1 MYVRPLLLVLAA
13 GLILSACSMPAA
25 QPTATLAPSPTAMP
39 AATARPTATAR
50 PAEPTATAR
59 PAEPTATARPAEPTE
74 APALQ
79 GLQAADCQFDVP
91 AGYTVNCGLLSV
103 PENRANPSSPMIE
116 LAVAVFK
123 STNPNPQP
131 DPVIY
136 LEGGPGGHALQA
148 IPLTF
153 EDYFAPILD
162 ERDLIMFD
170 QRGTGY
176 SKPSL
181 ACDEYTKLAY
191 DTLDDNLT
199 LDESTKLFV
208 DAMTACRDRLKGQGI
223 DLTAYNSL
231 ASAADLEDLRTTLG
245 YDQWNLYGISYG
257 TRLALTTMREYPDGI
272 RSVILDSTR
281 SLQSSETSTPA
292 DVDRSFEKLFDGCA
306 KDDACNKAFPNL
318 SDTFYDLVAKLDTE
332 PITGDVTNPFNGR
345 ELKVLINGDSLQGL
359 VTQAL
364 YSTDIIP
371 QLPKAIV
378 AASEGVDTS
387 LLMRLAL
394 NSVLQNEY
402 VSYGMFYAVR
412 CNEEIVFDT
421 PAALE
426 AADDAFPEQ
435 RGIFDLGTYTEICDA
450 WQAGAAPAIENQ
462 PVTSDLPTLVLAGE
476 YDPATP
482 PDDGRAAAQTLSNGF
497 FFEFPGLGHGVS
509 VDGGCPQGIT
519 LSFLNSPTTKPDD
532 SCIAAMAG
540 PTFVGTGGDI
550 ALEEYTNDTFGYTSV
565 IPSGWEEVGPGIF
578 ARNSSS
584 DIAILQLALPL
595 GEQETLDRLVLQL
608 NLEGEQAPV
617 GTRTGQALT
626 WKLYEFTVQGLPTDL
641 ALASAGQR
649 TFVVM
654 LISDKVERDALYDGL
669 FLPALDAMTPAP

>member
-1 MYVRPLLLVLAA
+1 MDVRPLLLLLAT
-13 GLILSACSMPAA
+13 GLALSACGNLAAPA
-25 QPTATLAPSPTAMP
+25 PTATLAPKPTA
-39 AATARPTATAR
+39 APTATAR
-50 PAEPTATAR
+50 PAATAEPEPTEAPEPTATA
-59 PAEPTATARPAEPTE
+59 EPEPTE
-74 APALQ
+74 EPTLK
-79 GLQAADCQFDVP
+79 GLRETTCPFDEP
-91 AGYTVNCGLLSV
+91 AGYVVNCGVLSV

-123 STNPNPQP
+123 STSPNPQP
-131 DPVIY
+131 DPVVY

-153 EDYFAPILD
+153 EDYFAPLLD
-162 ERDLIMFD
+162 QRDLIMFD

-208 DAMTACRDRLKGQGI
+208 DAMIACRDRLKGQGI

-231 ASAADLEDLRTTLG
+231 ASAADLEDLRTALG

-306 KDDACNKAFPNL
+306 RDEACNKAFPNL
-318 SDTFYDLVAKLDTE
+318 SDTFYKLVEKLDRE
-332 PITGDVTNPFNGR
+332 PIVGDATNPFNGR
-345 ELKVLINGDSLQGL
+345 ELKILINGDSLQGL

-421 PAALE
+421 PEALA

-435 RGIFDLGTYTEICDA
+435 RGIFDLSSYSTICDA
-450 WQAGAAPAIENQ
+450 WQAGSAPAIENQ
-462 PVTSDLPTLVLAGE
+462 PVASDIPTLVLAGE

-497 FFEFPGLGHGVS
+497 FIEFPGLGHGVS

-519 LSFLNSPTTKPDD
+519 LAFLNDPTAKPDE
-532 SCIAAMAG
+532 SCVAQMGG
-540 PTFVGTGGDI
+540 PSFVGTGGDL
-550 ALEEYTNDTFGYTSV
+550 ALEPYTNDTFGYTSV
-565 IPSGWEEVGPGIF
+565 VPATWEEVGPGIF

-584 DIAILQLALPL
+584 DIAILQLSLPL
-595 GEQETLDRLVLQL
+595 AEEEALGRLVTQL
-608 NLEGEQAPV
+608 NLEGSQEPV
-617 GTRTGQALT
+617 GTHEGQALT
-626 WKLYEFTVQGLPTDL
+626 WKLYQFSVQGLPVDV
-641 ALASAGQR
+641 AVASVGGR
-649 TFVVM
+649 SFVVM
-654 LISDKVERDALYDGL
+654 LISDNVERDALYDGL
-669 FLPALDAMTPAP
+669 FLPVLDAMTPA